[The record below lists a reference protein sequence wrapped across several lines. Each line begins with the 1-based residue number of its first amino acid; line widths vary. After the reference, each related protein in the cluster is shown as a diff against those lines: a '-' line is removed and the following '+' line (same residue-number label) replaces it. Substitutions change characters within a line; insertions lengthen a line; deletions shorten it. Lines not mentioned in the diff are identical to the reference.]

1 VKTRKTAVRAFWFAI
16 LLVSSAPVAAQQKG
30 ESYPTRPVRWVVPY
44 AAGGLPDTMAR
55 VTSARMTD
63 SLGQQIVI
71 DNRGGAGG
79 IVGTE
84 IVARSAPD
92 GYTMLVADVGQLAI
106 NPFLYARLPYNPD
119 KDFAPVTAMGASV
132 LFLVV
137 NASVPAR
144 SFSELTALA
153 KAKPGQLNYGSSG
166 IGSIHHI
173 AMEALKSALG
183 LNIVHVPY
191 KGAGEMVPA
200 LLGGQVALGY
210 AALPAVEPHVKAGRV
225 RILAVGAL
233 KRTARMP
240 DVPTVAES
248 GVPEYEFTPL
258 IGLLA
263 PAGTPPAIVARMS
276 QEVARALK
284 TPEVS
289 QRFAQLDIEPIG
301 NTPQQYNAMIRNA
314 VKKYGTAVKASGARI
329 DN

>member
-1 VKTRKTAVRAFWFAI
+1 MRSKKPGARALLAVV
-16 LLVSSAPVAAQQKG
+16 LLLSAAPLAAQQKG

-55 VTSARMTD
+55 VTAARMAD

-84 IVARSAPD
+84 IVARAAPD

-119 KDFAPVTAMGASV
+119 KDFAPVSALGASV

-137 NASVPAR
+137 NTSVPAK
-144 SFSELTALA
+144 SFGDLTALA
-153 KAKPGQLNYGSSG
+153 KSKPGSLNYGSSG

-191 KGAGEMVPA
+191 KGTGEMVPA

-210 AALPAVEPHVKAGRV
+210 AALPSIEPHVKAGRV
-225 RILAVGAL
+225 RILAVGSL
-233 KRTARMP
+233 KRTSRMP

-263 PAGTPPAIVARMS
+263 PTGTAPAIVARMS

-314 VKKYGTAVKASGARI
+314 VAKYGKAVKASGARI

>member
-1 VKTRKTAVRAFWFAI
+1 MKPRTTCLHALIFATA
-16 LLVSSAPVAAQQKG
+16 LLAGAPADAQKG
-30 ESYPTRPVRWVVPY
+30 EPDYPSRPVRWVVPY

-55 VTSARMTD
+55 VIATRMTD

-79 IVGTE
+79 IVGCE

-92 GYTMLVADVGQLAI
+92 GYSMLVADVGQLAI
-106 NPFLYARLPYNPD
+106 NPFLYAKLPYDPE
-119 KDFAPVTAMGASV
+119 KDFAPVSAIGGSV

-137 NASVPAR
+137 NANVPVKT
-144 SFSELTALA
+144 FGDLTALA
-153 KAKPGQLNYGSSG
+153 RAKPGTLNYGSSG

-173 AMEALKSALG
+173 AMEALKNALK

-191 KGAGEMVPA
+191 KGTGEMVPA
-200 LLGGQVALGY
+200 LLAGQVAFGY
-210 AALPAVEPHVKAGRV
+210 AALPSIEGHVKAGRV
-225 RILAVGAL
+225 RIVGVGSL

-240 DVPTVAES
+240 EVPTIAEM
-248 GVPEYEFTPL
+248 GVPDYEFTPL

-276 QEVARALK
+276 QEVAKALK

-289 QRFAQLDIEPIG
+289 QRFTQLDIEAIG
-301 NTPQQYNAMIRNA
+301 NTPQQYNAMIRSA
-314 VKKYGTAVKASGARI
+314 MKKYGTAVKASGARI
-329 DN
+329 E